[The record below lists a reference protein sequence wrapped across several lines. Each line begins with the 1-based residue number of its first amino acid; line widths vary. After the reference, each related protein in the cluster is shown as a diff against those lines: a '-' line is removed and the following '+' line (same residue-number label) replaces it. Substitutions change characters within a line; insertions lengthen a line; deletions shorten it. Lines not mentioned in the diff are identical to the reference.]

1 MTPNRVRRKLNLIVS
16 IKTVVGTLAVSTYFM
31 EHEKIAFWMLLLG
44 AILDGAIKY
53 YVGEIEL
60 IKEEKSEK
68 LK

>member
-1 MTPNRVRRKLNLIVS
+1 MTPHGVRRKLNLIVS

-31 EHEKIAFWMLLLG
+31 EHEKIAFWMLLVG

-53 YVGEIEL
+53 YIGEIEL

-68 LK
+68 L